1 MIEWISNS
9 TVLIQAVIIVAWT
22 VAVVPNCPLSIRRT
36 ALLSC
41 NLFSVLQLE
50 VSFSNYSLKV
60 QSELFQNSVC
70 YFSCWNHFRGFW
82 LLLRG
87 LCGVTLSCLSN
98 FSSHQIYVYLDSF
111 FLSRNIGYFIDR
123 LLSVEV
129 LYMLSH
135 YLYILT
141 LEVNNVLI
149 LTFPGIPFLI
159 SLTRWKSPFRI
170 SLKIIYLFV
179 VFIKCC
185 NFLFLLFVSMFFYKG
200 DSIQY
205 SVVSQCLA

>member
-1 MIEWISNS
+1 M
-9 TVLIQAVIIVAWT
+9 
-22 VAVVPNCPLSIRRT
+22 
-36 ALLSC
+36 
-41 NLFSVLQLE
+41 
-50 VSFSNYSLKV
+50 
-60 QSELFQNSVC
+60 
-70 YFSCWNHFRGFW
+70 
-82 LLLRG
+82 
-87 LCGVTLSCLSN
+87 TLSCLSN

-159 SLTRWKSPFRI
+159 SLTR
-170 SLKIIYLFV
+170 
-179 VFIKCC
+179 
-185 NFLFLLFVSMFFYKG
+185 
-200 DSIQY
+200 
-205 SVVSQCLA
+205 